1 MTPASIPRLA
11 RGCRLSEDPAQGWVL
26 LIPEGVLRLSGPG
39 PRILQSCDGAHTF
52 ADIVRELGTEFAAAD
67 AARVESETSAFLD
80 RLVAR
85 RIVVVECGSSE

>member
-1 MTPASIPRLA
+1 MNARSIPRLA

-39 PRILQSCDGAHTF
+39 PRILQRCDGACTF
-52 ADIVRELGTEFAAAD
+52 ADIVRELGANLPRRTARAWQTETA
-67 AARVESETSAFLD
+67 AFLE

-85 RIVVVECGSSE
+85 RIVVVE